1 MERSMP
7 MANKSHAVFGIAAIL
22 VLAGNAQAE
31 SPAALAWVQDPDS
44 IIRVDGSDA
53 GTSANFYSFS
63 RLIHSSGG
71 PGPIL
76 IFNCQAMSTGQHS
89 LNAAVQLDPDNAYE
103 ENPSE
108 RLHLLNVSVTL
119 TIGGSKKSERFKY
132 HPASSK
138 IIPHNKAVAKQLYN
152 AVVQGSDVSLKVKGK
167 TYDLAFPGKDPVFVS
182 FAKTCPT
189 TNGGKFDPAI
199 VEQAGIAATADPN

>member
-1 MERSMP
+1 
-7 MANKSHAVFGIAAIL
+7 MAIKSHLTFTVAATLL
-22 VLAGNAQAE
+22 VAGNAH
-31 SPAALAWVQDPDS
+31 SDSTTDLAWIQDPDS
-44 IIRVDGSDA
+44 IIRVDDSDA
-53 GTSANFYSFS
+53 GNAANFYSFS

-71 PGPIL
+71 SGPVL

-89 LNAAVQLDPDNAYE
+89 LNAAIQLDPDNTYS

-119 TIGGSKKSERFKY
+119 TIDGSKKSDKFKY

-138 IIPHNKAVAKQLYN
+138 IIPHDKAIAKKLYN
-152 AVVQGSDVSLKVKGK
+152 AVVQGSDVSMKVKGK
-167 TYDLAFPGKDPVFVS
+167 TYDLALPGKDSVFVS

-189 TNGGKFDPAI
+189 TNGGKFNPAI
-199 VEQAGIAATADPN
+199 IEQAGVAASTDTE

>member
-1 MERSMP
+1 MAIRSTTALIFIATMA
-7 MANKSHAVFGIAAIL
+7 MANGAR
-22 VLAGNAQAE
+22 AE
-31 SPAALAWVQDPDS
+31 SPASLAWVQAPDS
-44 IIRVDGSDA
+44 IIRVDDSDA
-53 GTSANFYSFS
+53 GNAANFHSFS

-71 PGPIL
+71 SGPVL

-89 LNAAVQLDPDNAYE
+89 LNAAIQLDPDNVYE

-119 TIGGSKKSERFKY
+119 TIDGSKKSERFKY

-138 IIPHNKAVAKQLYN
+138 IIPHNKTVAKQLFN
-152 AVVQGSDVSLKVKGK
+152 AVVESSEVKVKVKGK
-167 TYDLAFPGKDPVFVS
+167 AYDLVLPGKDAVFVS

-189 TNGGKFDPAI
+189 TNGGKFDPTL
-199 VEQAGIAATADPN
+199 VEKAGVTASTETR

>member
-1 MERSMP
+1 
-7 MANKSHAVFGIAAIL
+7 MAFRAPATFAIIITL
-22 VLAGNAQAE
+22 VLAGAAQAE
-31 SPAALAWVQDPDS
+31 SPAPLAWVQDPDS
-44 IIRVDGSDA
+44 IIRVDDSDA
-53 GTSANFYSFS
+53 GKSANFYSFS

-71 PGPIL
+71 SGPIL

-89 LNAAVQLDPDNAYE
+89 LNAAVQLDPDNTYE

-119 TIGGSKKSERFKY
+119 TIDGSRKSERFKY

-138 IIPHNKAVAKQLYN
+138 IIPYNKAVAKQLYN
-152 AVVQGSDVSLKVKGK
+152 AVVQGSDVRLKVKGK
-167 TYDLAFPGKDPVFVS
+167 TYDLALPGKDAVFVS

-189 TNGGKFDPAI
+189 TNGGKFDPSV
-199 VEQAGIAATADPN
+199 VEQAGVVATTDKN

>member
-1 MERSMP
+1 M
-7 MANKSHAVFGIAAIL
+7 GINARIAFAIATTF
-22 VLAGNAQAE
+22 VLAGNAHSDTTSA
-31 SPAALAWVQDPDS
+31 PAWIQDPDS
-44 IIRVDGSDA
+44 IIRVDDSDA
-53 GTSANFYSFS
+53 GNAANFYSFS

-71 PGPIL
+71 SGPVL

-89 LNAAVQLDPDNAYE
+89 LNAAVQLDPDNTYE

-108 RLHLLNVSVTL
+108 RLHLLNISVIL
-119 TIGGSKKSERFKY
+119 MIDGSKKSERFKY

-152 AVVQGSDVSLKVKGK
+152 AVVQGSDVSMKVKGT
-167 TYDLAFPGKDPVFVS
+167 TYDLTLPGKDSVFVS

-199 VEQAGIAATADPN
+199 IEQAGVAASTKTR

>member
-7 MANKSHAVFGIAAIL
+7 MDFRAHATFAITTTL
-22 VLAGNAQAE
+22 ILAGVAQAE
-31 SPAALAWVQDPDS
+31 SAAPLAWVQDPDS
-44 IIRVDGSDA
+44 IIRVDDSDA
-53 GTSANFYSFS
+53 GTSADFYSFS

-71 PGPIL
+71 SGPIL

-89 LNAAVQLDPDNAYE
+89 LNAAVQLDPDNTYE
-103 ENPSE
+103 ESPSE

-119 TIGGSKKSERFKY
+119 TIDGSKKSERFKY

-138 IIPHNKAVAKQLYN
+138 IIPYNKSVAKQLYN
-152 AVVQGSDVSLKVKGK
+152 AVVQGSDVRMKVKGK
-167 TYDLAFPGKDPVFVS
+167 THDLALPGKDSVFIS

-189 TNGGKFDPAI
+189 TNGGKFVNLPSLSDNEKAF
-199 VEQAGIAATADPN
+199 EE